1 VATKLALYQTQ
12 TIMPLATRD
21 RGTHVENIYAECDTI
36 VMTVFVAAIEDGA
49 AVKVDISESIVG
61 AEEGEAYSLGGTGA
75 ITEVGS
81 KRYSVRGFLCQPVF
95 KITVTGGT
103 VRYGIVISG
112 KQNIPGTPNNS
123 VDFSKIFTDVNGLTV
138 LVDDNGN
145 VISS

>member
-1 VATKLALYQTQ
+1 MATKLALYQTH

-21 RGTHVENIYAECDTI
+21 VGVHIENVYAECDTI
-36 VMTVFVAAIEDGA
+36 VMTVFVAAIDPGA
-49 AVKVDISESIVG
+49 SIKIDITESIVG
-61 AEEGEAYSLGGTGA
+61 AEEGEAYSLGGTED
-75 ITEVGS
+75 ITAVGS

-95 KITVTGGT
+95 KITVSGGT
-103 VRYGIVISG
+103 VRYGVVISG